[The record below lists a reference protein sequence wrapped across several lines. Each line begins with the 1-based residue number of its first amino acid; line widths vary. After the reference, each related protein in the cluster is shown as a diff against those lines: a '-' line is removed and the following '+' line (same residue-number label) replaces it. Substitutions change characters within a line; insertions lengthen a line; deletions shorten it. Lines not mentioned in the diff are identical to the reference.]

1 MTIPITV
8 TVSTYITPSESSSS
22 HTFVSHLSGLDLA
35 LSRLADFG
43 NAYNATID
51 RAWETKNM
59 CKTIEYQDFFDF
71 IWGELMGGRA
81 ASMMSEELNKLFD
94 VPSF

>member
-1 MTIPITV
+1 
-8 TVSTYITPSESSSS
+8 
-22 HTFVSHLSGLDLA
+22 
-35 LSRLADFG
+35 
-43 NAYNATID
+43 
-51 RAWETKNM
+51 M